1 MDRVGGNLSDVE
13 LKLTLAAGTDV
24 VALDAW
30 GAEIMGKKPTDIPSV
45 KKGAE
50 TGLGNIDYK
59 SIAKEIA
66 VS

>member
-1 MDRVGGNLSDVE
+1 ME
-13 LKLTLAAGTDV
+13 LKLALAAGADV

-30 GAEIMGKKPTDIPSV
+30 GAEIMGKKPADIPSV

-50 TGLGNIDYK
+50 LGLGKIDYK